1 MKGGINKLVR
11 NIVATKGKSD
21 FEKVSDIVINNFPF
35 LETYQSYLSYGLKRT

>member
-21 FEKVSDIVINNFPF
+21 FEKVNYPYSIMLFRV
-35 LETYQSYLSYGLKRT
+35 